1 MAPRV
6 LLLRTPATP
15 PETDRYEA
23 ALTRASFRPLSLPT
37 LETALENLGCLSR
50 IVRGEEGT
58 VDGVIV
64 TSARAVDACADA
76 GADIDWRATRFY
88 VVGPATAAALLARL
102 PNPPQD
108 IRGTESGTAEQLA
121 RYIVQNATREERLL
135 YLTGDKNKETL
146 SRIVTGG
153 LGEGVLREL
162 RVYATHGVRDFESTL
177 RRALQGESGTFLFLF
192 LYLLLVPSRA
202 GELIWRPQII
212 SQTISLEDDDEP
224 WWIVLFA
231 PSAAGHV
238 TPALRKHFSMTA
250 GKSLPPSGR
259 ESGLRRARL
268 AAIGPTTAKYVRED
282 LGLKVDVV
290 ADAPT
295 AESLV
300 LSLASCN

>member
-37 LETALENLGCLSR
+37 LETVLENLELLSR
-50 IVRGEEGT
+50 IVRGEAEEGT

-64 TSARAVDACADA
+64 TSARAVDACANA
-76 GADIDWRATRFY
+76 GADIDWRAMRFY

-121 RYIVQNATREERLL
+121 RYIAQNATREERLL

-146 SRIVTGG
+146 SRIVAEG
-153 LGEGVLREL
+153 LGEGALREL
-162 RVYATHGVRDFESTL
+162 RVYATHGVRDFEGIL
-177 RRALQGESGTFLFLF
+177 RRVLRGESGTLWF
-192 LYLLLVPSRA
+192 LYSIPLLASSRA
-202 GELIWRPQII
+202 GELTWRLQII
-212 SQTISLEDDDEP
+212 SLLEDDDEP

-231 PSAAGHV
+231 PSGAGHV
-238 TPALRKHFSMTA
+238 VPALRKHFSMTA
-250 GKSLPPSGR
+250 GKSSPPSGR
-259 ESGLRRARL
+259 GSELRRARL

-282 LGLKVDVV
+282 LGLEVDAV
-290 ADAPT
+290 ADTPT

-300 LSLASCN
+300 LSLMHSN